1 MFFAD
6 TLRRCTLSIV
16 LVFSTLCANA
26 VPAKPGL
33 IRRISLADGTSIS
46 ARLVGDEFG
55 HYWLGDDGQAYIDQ
69 QGKDIFALADI
80 KAINNKAKAQ
90 RAQANQLRTRRAAP
104 RKANQVNQANQVKGY
119 FGKKKGV
126 IILTEFSALSF
137 KAGNDSV
144 LFDRIANEI
153 GYSEGKFIGS
163 MRDYFYD
170 QSKGKFELD
179 FDVVGPVKLSK
190 NYSYYGKNNS
200 SGDDMH
206 PAEMVS
212 EACQLAD
219 SLVNFKDYDWDGDGE
234 VDQVLVL
241 FAGKGEADGG
251 ASNTVWPHEWQ
262 LSSAGYY
269 GDGTGALKL
278 DGVKIDTYACVS
290 ELDGS
295 TGKVAGIGTMC
306 HEFSHC
312 LGFPDFYDTDY
323 SGGQG
328 MGYWDLMDNGS
339 YNGNG
344 YVPAGY
350 TSYER
355 WEAGW
360 KEPIELKTDTIVT
373 GMMPL
378 QDDGETYI
386 IYNDGHKNE
395 YFLLENREPTGWDI
409 HLPGKGLLILQ
420 VDYNAMAWQSNT
432 PNDTP
437 NHQRMTWIPAD
448 NKFQYTTYLGTKYYS
463 EAGMANDPFPYGQVD
478 AFSKWTQPEAKFYN
492 KTANGTNYMDFS
504 VKGIKRNADMTI
516 DFTFKATRSI
526 ANPTFSIEGG
536 VYHEAQTVAIE
547 CSTEGAEIYYTT
559 NGSAPTTSSSSTT
572 SGSTIPC
579 TLPIT
584 VNAMAVATNY
594 DNSTVTTTVLTQG
607 MSGDGTAENPY
618 TIKYQ
623 GDLDDFITKAN
634 TADGASKHYKVTAT
648 TTLDF
653 SRVATITQ
661 PFTGS
666 FDGNYLTMTGL
677 SHALFN
683 TINNGTVKNVILKDI
698 DIQSGDSDGDAGA
711 ICNKAT
717 GNSRIYNCGVLGT
730 LTETKDDYGNV
741 TNIESTSTISGS
753 GNVGSIV
760 GLLDGTS
767 RVINCYSFA
776 NVSGGTMAA
785 GIVGNNAQA
794 STQSSLKTIV
804 VNCMFYGD
812 ISGDG
817 SKYPVYGNNSINND
831 SDTGINPYCYF
842 RKNATFTPTAYN
854 RSWPAEEKNLTRFE
868 YYRSVLNSNR
878 KLCTWWVN
886 GANGTAPTDND
897 VTDVGIAKWVL
908 DPSIAPYPILKEW
921 GKYPSIINQD
931 PDKRVDPSTKTWEK
945 RDNASANWGKDMAPE
960 TEGQILGSVSVTIN
974 AGSHH
979 SGTKYLTG
987 STSKP
992 INITAMDTEY
1002 NDYCYGKIQLSYYN
1016 EIFG

>member
-1 MFFAD
+1 MKKGMFFAD
-6 TLRRCTLSIV
+6 ILRRCTLSIV

-90 RAQANQLRTRRAAP
+90 RAQANQLRARRAAP
-104 RKANQVNQANQVKGY
+104 RKANQANQANQVKGY

-137 KAGNDSV
+137 KEGNDSV

-559 NGSAPTTSSSSTT
+559 NGTTPTTASTRYT
-572 SGSTIPC
+572 KPIEIAHTT
-579 TLPIT
+579 TLTAI
-584 VNAMAVATNY
+584 AVAN
-594 DNSTVTTTVLTQG
+594 DEIS
-607 MSGDGTAENPY
+607 DP
-618 TIKYQ
+618 
-623 GDLDDFITKAN
+623 
-634 TADGASKHYKVTAT
+634 VTAT
-648 TTLDF
+648 YSIRTDTARSTTYRLAKKIAELTEGQHCIIACGEH
-653 SRVATITQ
+653 SVAAGPLATT
-661 PFTGS
+661 
-666 FDGNYLTMTGL
+666 YL
-677 SHALFN
+677 SPE
-683 TINNGTVKNVILKDI
+683 TVKVEGDIITIDDNVCVFTLSGTGDTFSLIDEDGKYLYSLTTKTLRLGSLEKTWSLIEDKSGVILK
-698 DIQSGDSDGDAGA
+698 
-711 ICNKAT
+711 
-717 GNSRIYNCGVLGT
+717 
-730 LTETKDDYGNV
+730 YGNLGIIHY
-741 TNIESTSTISGS
+741 NISSPRFTTYTSQPG
-753 GNVGSIV
+753 
-760 GLLDGTS
+760 
-767 RVINCYSFA
+767 
-776 NVSGGTMAA
+776 
-785 GIVGNNAQA
+785 
-794 STQSSLKTIV
+794 
-804 VNCMFYGD
+804 
-812 ISGDG
+812 
-817 SKYPVYGNNSINND
+817 
-831 SDTGINPYCYF
+831 
-842 RKNATFTPTAYN
+842 
-854 RSWPAEEKNLTRFE
+854 
-868 YYRSVLNSNR
+868 
-878 KLCTWWVN
+878 
-886 GANGTAPTDND
+886 
-897 VTDVGIAKWVL
+897 
-908 DPSIAPYPILKEW
+908 
-921 GKYPSIINQD
+921 
-931 PDKRVDPSTKTWEK
+931 
-945 RDNASANWGKDMAPE
+945 
-960 TEGQILGSVSVTIN
+960 
-974 AGSHH
+974 
-979 SGTKYLTG
+979 
-987 STSKP
+987 
-992 INITAMDTEY
+992 NITVYANLYVEY
-1002 NDYCYGKIQLSYYN
+1002 NDPDDIVEMKVRQPERKGTYTLSGVRVDGEKLTKGIYIVDGKKIAVK
-1016 EIFG
+1016 